1 MAVSAAT
8 REYTHQELR
17 TDYTGLAGYYCPYK
31 EVKLDYQGRQ
41 VLYIV
46 GHAAI
51 ESSCCGIS
59 NWDYVLVPGYI
70 LNWQKSAN
78 EHGLPVSLV
87 EPIHDPAIRAEL
99 SQMITCEENTNRI
112 NFW

>member
-1 MAVSAAT
+1 MDTIATT

-31 EVKLDYQGRQ
+31 EVKLDYHGRQ
-41 VLYIV
+41 VLYVV

-59 NWDYVLVPGYI
+59 NWDYVLVPGYVVD
-70 LNWQKSAN
+70 WQKSAN
-78 EHGLPVSLV
+78 QNGLAMTTV
-87 EPIHDPAIRAEL
+87 EPVQDAAARAEL
-99 SQMITCEENTNRI
+99 SGLIKSAENTDRI